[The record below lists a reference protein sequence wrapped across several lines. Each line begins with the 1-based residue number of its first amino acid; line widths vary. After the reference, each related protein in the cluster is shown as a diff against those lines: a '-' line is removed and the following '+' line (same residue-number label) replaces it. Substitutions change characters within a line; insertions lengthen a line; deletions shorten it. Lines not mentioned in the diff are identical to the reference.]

1 MKGSF
6 DLKEVVPHRLRT
18 SGLERLVGTVP
29 PGAPG
34 QQLDAHSIGKMARK
48 ELLFDQGLQGARPS
62 RGSLV
67 GGELWRSSFNV

>member
-29 PGAPG
+29 
-34 QQLDAHSIGKMARK
+34 R
-48 ELLFDQGLQGARPS
+48 ELQSNSWMLTP
-62 RGSLV
+62 
-67 GGELWRSSFNV
+67 